1 MIAPSPPHARPPRPL
16 FVLAALAGLCAPA
29 AGEPPVNPL
38 DAQRAFAYL
47 EEICK
52 LGPRY
57 SGSVGMLRQ
66 RQLVTKH
73 FTDLGARVRE
83 QTFPWRH
90 PLTGE
95 RVPMTNLIVEW
106 HPEKKDRILL
116 CAHYD
121 TRPKPDNDPNPRLR
135 ETGTFIGANDGASG
149 VAVLM
154 ELAHLMPDLDVEH
167 GVDFVLFD
175 GEELVYG
182 APDDPQRGEY
192 FVGSTIF
199 AQEYRRRPPAHRYR
213 WGVLLDMVGDADLQ
227 LYQEKHSMQWASS
240 RRLVTSL
247 WNTAQR
253 LGVEEFI
260 PRAGYAVLDDHLPLN
275 QIARI
280 PTCNIIDFD
289 YPEHPD
295 NVYWHSVEDTPDKC
309 SGESLA
315 KVGWVVYEWLKTAR

>member
-1 MIAPSPPHARPPRPL
+1 MKRFATDFASNQL
-16 FVLAALAGLCAPA
+16 LLVCLAAGIHCGTAS
-29 AGEPPVNPL
+29 GESNENPL
-38 DAQRAFAYL
+38 NAERAFGYL
-47 EEICK
+47 TQLCE

-57 SGSVGMLRQ
+57 SGSQGMRAQ
-66 RQLVTKH
+66 RLLLKKY
-73 FTDLGARVRE
+73 FSGLGGHVRE
-83 QTFPWRH
+83 QSFFWKH

-95 RVPMTNLIVEW
+95 RVPMTNLIIEW
-106 HPEKKDRILL
+106 HPEKKERILL

-154 ELAHLMPDLDVEH
+154 ELAHLMPALDGKY

-182 APDDPQRGEY
+182 SPDERQRGEY
-192 FVGSTIF
+192 FAGSRMF
-199 AQEYRRRPPAHRYR
+199 AQDYRRDPPPHRYR

-227 LYQEKHSMQWASS
+227 LYQEQYSMYW
-240 RRLVTSL
+240 RDTRPLVQSI
-247 WNTAQR
+247 WSTAQG

-260 PRAGYAVLDDHLPLN
+260 ARRRYAVRDDHLPLHD
-275 QIARI
+275 IARI
-280 PTCNIIDFD
+280 PTCDIIDFD
-289 YPEHPD
+289 YPENPE
-295 NVYWHSVEDTPDKC
+295 NVYWHSVQDLPDKC

-315 KVGWVVYEWLKTAR
+315 KVGWVVYTWLKTAK